1 MRDYNTA
8 DDAMKMAVGIKEG
21 EKDARI
27 ALDDGDHSGR
37 RLCGVPGHRADVS
50 ARAQNVR
57 DQPEIPCV
65 TAHDSN
71 LQVQLHRSS

>member
-1 MRDYNTA
+1 MRSDDTA
-8 DDAMKMAVGIKEG
+8 DDAMEMAVGIKEG

-37 RLCGVPGHRADVS
+37 RLCGVPGHRADML

-57 DQPEIPCV
+57 DQLEIMCV

-71 LQVQLHRSS
+71 LQVQV

>member
-1 MRDYNTA
+1 MRSDDTA

-21 EKDARI
+21 GKDARI
-27 ALDDGDHSGR
+27 ALDDGDHLGR
-37 RLCGVPGHRADVS
+37 RLCGVPEHRADVL

-71 LQVQLHRSS
+71 LQVQV

>member
-1 MRDYNTA
+1 MRSDDTA
-8 DDAMKMAVGIKEG
+8 RDAMKMAVGIKEG
-21 EKDARI
+21 GKDARI

-37 RLCGVPGHRADVS
+37 RLCGVPGHRADML

-57 DQPEIPCV
+57 DQLEIMCV

-71 LQVQLHRSS
+71 LQVQV